1 MALVTHHY
9 CCQLKP
15 YYIGSVFGPIVENL
29 YYQTKSASNCRS
41 PGTHFQYKSF
51 VIYWVRVLSV
61 KFSLSLI
68 SPTFTVLWEGTFGP
82 CQLATIDNSIRCN
95 SLTAL
100 PYPLNSFA
108 CHIELIQ
115 WTWLGKQSS
124 KPTVQRIVV
133 VQDGTSG
140 PVPNFANCVIN
151 ELLIVRRYQLN
162 LIHINFLNSQEKFCA
177 NSNR

>member
-1 MALVTHHY
+1 MSQYLIVSFSFIYKGSTVVHHEFFP
-9 CCQLKP
+9 QLKP
-15 YYIGSVFGPIVENL
+15 YCIGSVFGPIVENL

-68 SPTFTVLWEGTFGP
+68 SPTFTVLWEGIFGP

-115 WTWLGKQSS
+115 WTWLGKQYST
-124 KPTVQRIVV
+124 KNHCCT
-133 VQDGTSG
+133 
-140 PVPNFANCVIN
+140 
-151 ELLIVRRYQLN
+151 RRYIRSCSEFRKL
-162 LIHINFLNSQEKFCA
+162 CY
-177 NSNR
+177 